1 MGKPSFPLD
10 HLAKGYHDK
19 RLGQLREEFMEQE
32 LAKLP
37 ARAERKP
44 KETRSQDELE
54 QIFMLEHAR
63 LMTMLRGGYDL
74 PPIDE

>member
-10 HLAKGYHDK
+10 HLAKGYHHK

-44 KETRSQDELE
+44 KETLSQDERE
-54 QIFMLEHAR
+54 EAFILEHAR